1 MKVHEVFGIQ
11 PAVREH
17 SYIDRGNLDREFK
30 KLLERQQTHVAIRG
44 ASKSG
49 KSWLR
54 QRVLTDPIIV
64 QCRFQYTTLDIYRD
78 ALARLDIRLEVE
90 STAANKWGG
99 KVSAS
104 GEAGFK
110 LLAKVQ
116 GGGELNYAHE
126 SGAKEKAVGKDT
138 TDLEFIA
145 SVIRESGRTLVI
157 EDFHY
162 LPEAEQRKFAFDLKT
177 LWDYRT
183 FVVVVGVWISE
194 NMLIT
199 LNSDLSDR
207 IEELSI
213 SWTNG
218 ELQQVLNKGCQ
229 ALNFRMTAELSRLLA
244 EISYGSAG
252 LVQKLALRLLDDEL
266 NVSEAAPPGHELLID
281 RVDKVPDAAMHVAE
295 QLNQLYQT
303 FARRVS
309 DGIRKRSNATGIY
322 AHAMAAI
329 MGADDES
336 LIDGM
341 SGKDI
346 FAVAHARQ
354 SRVQLSNLR
363 AVLTKFPELQVDSD
377 GRGLVLAYDSQH
389 DRISVVDRQLLLYR
403 RYATVKWPWEEIIE
417 EAGDSDERYSGA
429 EPAA

>member
-11 PAVREH
+11 PTVREL
-17 SYIDRGNLDREFK
+17 SYIDRGNLDREFR
-30 KLLERQQTHVAIRG
+30 KLLDRRQTHIAIRG

-54 QRVLTDPIIV
+54 QRVLEDCIVV
-64 QCRFQYTTLDIYRD
+64 QCRFQYSILDIYRD
-78 ALARLDIRLEVE
+78 ALSRLDIRLEV
-90 STAANKWGG
+90 SATSANKWEGRLT
-99 KVSAS
+99 AS
-104 GEAGFK
+104 GEMGWK
-110 LLAKVQ
+110 LLAKVK
-116 GGGELNYAHE
+116 GEGEIGYAHE
-126 SGAKEKAVGKDT
+126 SSETNKPVGKDIS
-138 TDLEFIA
+138 DLAFIA
-145 SVIRESGRTLVI
+145 ALIRESGRTLVI

-162 LPEAEQRKFAFDLKT
+162 LPETEQRKFAFDLKT

-207 IEELSI
+207 MEELTI
-213 SWTNG
+213 SWSRE
-218 ELQQVLNKGCQ
+218 ELQEVLNKGCQ
-229 ALNFRMTAELSRLLA
+229 ALNLRMTPELTALLA

-266 NVSEAAPPGHELLID
+266 DIVDEAPGPHALLID
-281 RVDKVPDAAMHVAE
+281 RIDKVPDAAMHVAE

-309 DGIRKRSNATGIY
+309 EGIRKRRNATGIY

-329 MGADDES
+329 MGADDKL
-336 LIDGM
+336 LIDGL
-341 SGKDI
+341 SGKEI
-346 FAVAHARQ
+346 FGIASARQ
-354 SRVQLSNLR
+354 PRVQLSNLR
-363 AVLTKFPELQVDSD
+363 AVLMKFPELQVDND

-389 DRISVVDRQLLLYR
+389 DLISVVDRQLLLYR

-417 EAGDSDERYSGA
+417 EAGDSADRYADVPG
-429 EPAA
+429 